1 MDKNFIGQKRKKLY
15 TEFISKFIPQNIKTY
30 IEPFGGS
37 FAVSTYLDN
46 KPDTLIYND
55 INHYDINIVAD
66 ITHHLDYKVIFDMY
80 DNADTVFFLDP
91 PYFRK
96 EKWYAGCENY
106 TKDFHIELHDEIK
119 KLKGKVILSYEKHKF
134 ILDLYK
140 DFNVYEYDGT
150 NYLFKKEMII
160 TNFYI

>member
-1 MDKNFIGQKRKKLY
+1 
-15 TEFISKFIPQNIKTY
+15 
-30 IEPFGGS
+30 
-37 FAVSTYLDN
+37 
-46 KPDTLIYND
+46 
-55 INHYDINIVAD
+55 
-66 ITHHLDYKVIFDMY
+66 MY
-80 DNADTVFFLDP
+80 DNADTVFYLDP
-91 PYFRK
+91 PYLLK
-96 EKWYAGCENY
+96 EKWYVGCENY